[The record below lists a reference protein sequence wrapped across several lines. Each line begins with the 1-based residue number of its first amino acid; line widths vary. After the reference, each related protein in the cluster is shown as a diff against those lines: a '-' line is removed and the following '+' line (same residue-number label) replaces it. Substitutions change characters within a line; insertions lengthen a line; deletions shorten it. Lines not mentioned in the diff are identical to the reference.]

1 MHGHATSGPPGPSG
15 PSGPPGPSGPAGA
28 TGTAGPAGPSVDL
41 DDSALYTNR
50 ELSWLE
56 FNQRVLEEAYD
67 ERNPLLERVRFLGIA
82 ANNLDEFFMVRI
94 AGLKRQVT
102 VGVTT
107 RTPDGMTPAE
117 QLEAIRPRVRAMIA
131 DFARCLDATLQ
142 PLLAAEGL
150 GLRDWDS
157 LSAEQ
162 RDVLR
167 DVFHDQI
174 YPVLTPLAVDPA
186 HPFPYISNLS
196 LNLAV
201 VIRDPVDGRELFARV
216 KVPQAILGRFV
227 TVPGTAQK
235 LPLEQLVAAHL
246 DMLFPGMEIR
256 EFHSFRVTRNADIE
270 IEEDEAEDLM
280 DEIESGLRSVRFQQV
295 VRLTVAPS
303 MPQRLRD
310 LLMREL
316 DVDPAD
322 VVEQPGLHGIADVT
336 ELVDVPD
343 DRAGVDRS
351 ALSFPKWTPQTRPFL
366 QESDGVPVDFFA
378 LMRDGDFLAHHP
390 YDSFATSV
398 EAFIAQAVDDPQV
411 LAIKQ
416 TLYRTAENSEIM
428 AGLIRA
434 AEAGK
439 QVVVVVELKAR
450 FDEQRNI
457 RWARRLEASGAHV
470 AYGLVGLKTH
480 CKSVLVVRREADGIR
495 RYVHLGTGN
504 YNASTARVYEDV
516 GLFSCRP
523 ELGADLSDLFNLL
536 TGYSRQR
543 EFRRLHVAPNGI
555 RSALVNRIR
564 REIDHARAGRP
575 ARIALKM
582 NSLVDA
588 GLIRTLYEASQAGVQ
603 IDLIVRGIVCLVPG
617 VPGVSENIR
626 VRSIIGRFLEH
637 SRIYWFH
644 NDGDDE
650 FLIGSADLMP
660 RNLDRR
666 IESLTPVIP
675 AELRAELREALEIE
689 LADNR
694 QARELAADGTWRR
707 LHPAPG
713 EPERA
718 THDTMTYLATERSR
732 T

>member
-1 MHGHATSGPPGPSG
+1 MDATRTRPTIRPMHGPVPPQ
-15 PSGPPGPSGPAGA
+15 PA
-28 TGTAGPAGPSVDL
+28 VDL
-41 DDSALYTNR
+41 DDPALYTNR
-50 ELSWLE
+50 ELSWLD
-56 FNQRVLEEAYD
+56 FNQRVLDEAHD
-67 ERNPLLERVRFLGIA
+67 ERNPLLERVRFLAIA

-94 AGLKRQVT
+94 AGLKRQVS

-107 RTPDGMTPAE
+107 RTPDGMSPAE
-117 QLEAIRPRVRAMIA
+117 QLEAIRPRTRAMIA
-131 DFARCLDATLQ
+131 DFARCLEGVLQ
-142 PLLAAEGL
+142 PQLADEGL
-150 GLRDWDS
+150 GIRDWAS
-157 LSAEQ
+157 LTAEQ

-201 VIRDPVDGRELFARV
+201 VIRDPLDGRELFARV

-227 TVPGTAQK
+227 TVPGTAQR

-316 DVDPAD
+316 AVDPTD
-322 VVEQPGLHGIADVT
+322 VIEQGGLHGIADIA
-336 ELVDVPD
+336 ELAEVPD
-343 DRAGVDRS
+343 DWRGEDHAT
-351 ALSFPKWTPQTRPFL
+351 LTFPKWTPQTRPSL
-366 QESDGVPVDFFA
+366 QESDGVPVDYFA
-378 LMRDGDFLAHHP
+378 LMRDGDFLVHHP
-390 YDSFATSV
+390 YDSFTTSV

-428 AGLIRA
+428 TGLIRA
-434 AEAGK
+434 AESGK

-504 YNASTARVYEDV
+504 YNASTARVYEDI

-555 RSALVNRIR
+555 RSALVHRIR

-575 ARIALKM
+575 ARIVLKM

-588 GLIRTLYEASQAGVQ
+588 GLIRTLYEASQAGVR

-617 VPGVSENIR
+617 VPGVSDNIR

-637 SRIYWFH
+637 SRVYWFH

-689 LADNR
+689 LVDNR
-694 QARELAADGTWRR
+694 QARELGADGRWVRVY
-707 LHPAPG
+707 PAPG

-718 THDTMTYLATERSR
+718 THAIMTATAVERSR